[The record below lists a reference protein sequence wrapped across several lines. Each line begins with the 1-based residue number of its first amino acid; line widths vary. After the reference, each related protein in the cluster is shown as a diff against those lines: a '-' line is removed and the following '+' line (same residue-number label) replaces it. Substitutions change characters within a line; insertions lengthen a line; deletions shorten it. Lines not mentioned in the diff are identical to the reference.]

1 MNFNNNKSSEIDSRA
16 KIILSEIVESYLNN
30 GNPVSSKEVSQN
42 LNVYLSPSTIRLVM
56 SKLEERGLL
65 YSPHTSAG
73 RMPTDKGLKLFVDGL
88 LEIGDLSN
96 DERKEI
102 ESRCSVAGKTLLEV
116 LDDSSKKLAG
126 LSNCTSLVFAPNTIE
141 RPLKH
146 IEFVALDDKKA
157 LVVTI
162 DINGLVENKLIEIP
176 SGLTN
181 SSLLEASNYINS
193 KLYGKTLQETKDLIE
208 LELKEKNTEIEKLS
222 ERLVTAGIA
231 IRSNKNGEEHFLVN
245 RRDFIYTKLEEKDEI
260 TKLDNLLQDLQEKK
274 KSGKYLKVHF

>member
-102 ESRCSVAGKTLLEV
+102 ESRCSVAGKL
-116 LDDSSKKLAG
+116 
-126 LSNCTSLVFAPNTIE
+126 F
-141 RPLKH
+141 
-146 IEFVALDDKKA
+146 
-157 LVVTI
+157 
-162 DINGLVENKLIEIP
+162 
-176 SGLTN
+176 
-181 SSLLEASNYINS
+181 
-193 KLYGKTLQETKDLIE
+193 
-208 LELKEKNTEIEKLS
+208 
-222 ERLVTAGIA
+222 
-231 IRSNKNGEEHFLVN
+231 
-245 RRDFIYTKLEEKDEI
+245 
-260 TKLDNLLQDLQEKK
+260 
-274 KSGKYLKVHF
+274 